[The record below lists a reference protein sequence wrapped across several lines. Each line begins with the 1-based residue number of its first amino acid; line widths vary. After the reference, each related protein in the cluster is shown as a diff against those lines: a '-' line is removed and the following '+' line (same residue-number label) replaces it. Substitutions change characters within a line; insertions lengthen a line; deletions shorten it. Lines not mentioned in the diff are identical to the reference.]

1 MRKLILI
8 LSLIFTVMLS
18 SPSNSEVLICK
29 FIGWNCSV
37 NFKDLVRRDGLFFK
51 KRTDNPYTGKS
62 TGDEQ
67 GSLKDGKR
75 EGLWGS
81 YYDEGQ
87 LSSKGNYKNGYSD
100 GPWFYYHSNGQLS
113 SKGNYKNGYSDGP
126 WFHYYSNGQLQI
138 KGNYKDGKKEGPW
151 VYYGFD
157 GTVDEKRT
165 GTYKNGVKVK

>member
-8 LSLIFTVMLS
+8 LSLVFTMMLS
-18 SPSNSEVLICK
+18 SPSNAEGLICK
-29 FIGWNCSV
+29 FTGWNCSV

-100 GPWFYYHSNGQLS
+100 GPWF
-113 SKGNYKNGYSDGP
+113 
-126 WFHYYSNGQLQI
+126 HYYSNGQLQI

>member
-1 MRKLILI
+1 MKKLTLI
-8 LSLIFTVMLS
+8 PSLIFTMMLS
-18 SPSNSEVLICK
+18 SPSFAEGLICK
-29 FIGWNCSV
+29 FTGWNCSV

-100 GPWFYYHSNGQLS
+100 GPWF
-113 SKGNYKNGYSDGP
+113 
-126 WFHYYSNGQLQI
+126 HYYSNGQLQI

>member
-1 MRKLILI
+1 MKKLTLI
-8 LSLIFTVMLS
+8 PSLIFTMMLS
-18 SPSNSEVLICK
+18 SPSFAEGLICK
-29 FIGWNCSV
+29 FTGWNCSV

-75 EGLWGS
+75 EGLWSS
-81 YYDEGQ
+81 YYDE
-87 LSSKGNYKNGYSD
+87 
-100 GPWFYYHSNGQLS
+100 GQLS

>member
-1 MRKLILI
+1 MKKHTLI
-8 LSLIFTVMLS
+8 LSLMFSVMLS
-18 SPSNSEVLICK
+18 SPSYAEGLICK
-29 FIGWNCSV
+29 FTGWNCSV

-75 EGLWGS
+75 EGLWSS
-81 YYDEGQ
+81 YYDE
-87 LSSKGNYKNGYSD
+87 
-100 GPWFYYHSNGQLS
+100 GQLS

-165 GTYKNGVKVK
+165 GTYKDGVKVK

>member
-8 LSLIFTVMLS
+8 LSLMFSVMLS
-18 SPSNSEVLICK
+18 SPSYAEGLICK
-29 FIGWNCSV
+29 FTGWNCSV

-75 EGLWGS
+75 EGLWSS
-81 YYDEGQ
+81 YYDE
-87 LSSKGNYKNGYSD
+87 
-100 GPWFYYHSNGQLS
+100 GQLS

-165 GTYKNGVKVK
+165 GNYKNGVKVK

>member
-8 LSLIFTVMLS
+8 LSLMFSVMLS
-18 SPSNSEVLICK
+18 SPSYAEGLICK
-29 FIGWNCSV
+29 FTGWNCSV

-75 EGLWGS
+75 EGLWSS
-81 YYDEGQ
+81 YYDE
-87 LSSKGNYKNGYSD
+87 
-100 GPWFYYHSNGQLS
+100 GQLS

-151 VYYGFD
+151 VYYGCD

-165 GTYKNGVKVK
+165 GNYKNGVKVK